1 MTEKLQNEV
10 RNFNPIRAIIVI
22 LAVVAVSYAVAFT
35 LVPVENLE
43 KDGGNI
49 GIWSCVPAVFLVVYI
64 FATKRVLGGTDT
76 WLDCRTDTRCSDRQP
91 DRKLKRYSNWSYDG
105 RGYRLAYNRLRTHGF
120 HHQAYRSK
128 RRRTGLWRMGRKE
141 SKIKRGS
148 IDMDV
153 CSGMRDIYRRLSQL
167 HDYRFMHEETD

>member
-64 FATKRVLGGTDT
+64 FATKRVLE
-76 WLDCRTDTRCSDRQP
+76 
-91 DRKLKRYSNWSYDG
+91 
-105 RGYRLAYNRLRTHGF
+105 
-120 HHQAYRSK
+120 
-128 RRRTGLWRMGRKE
+128 GL
-141 SKIKRGS
+141 ILGS
-148 IDMDV
+148 IVGLILAAPTGNLIGNLSDTATGVMMDEDTGWLIIV
-153 CSGMRDIYRRLSQL
+153 CGLMGSIMTLIERAGGASLRSYPYFNMGCICRKNTGIVGLGA
-167 HDYRFMHEETD
+167 

>member
-64 FATKRVLGGTDT
+64 FATKRVLEH
-76 WLDCRTDTRCSDRQP
+76 R
-91 DRKLKRYSNWSYDG
+91 LKPVG
-105 RGYRLAYNRLRTHGF
+105 LR
-120 HHQAYRSK
+120 
-128 RRRTGLWRMGRKE
+128 
-141 SKIKRGS
+141 
-148 IDMDV
+148 
-153 CSGMRDIYRRLSQL
+153 
-167 HDYRFMHEETD
+167 